1 MVPRMLACLSAC
13 LVVPAGAP
21 AAEANPAG
29 PAATPPFGFSG
40 IEIYK
45 LDQDVSRL
53 RAHDVSGDGL
63 TDLVVVNNTRATID
77 FFIQKKPDEI
87 AASEAKPLEYDNINE
102 IASDARFRKESLL
115 TEKRVFDLV
124 VEDLNG
130 DGRADLAYYGDP
142 KELVIVQGSP
152 EGWSSAPRKFPI
164 PEARAFGRGLSA
176 GDLNGDGKPDLALLG
191 GEKTYLFFQ
200 DENGKMLEPREVP
213 NSEKGLSSLV
223 AADVSGDGT
232 RDLVLAGGGLVE
244 PIRLRLQGPN
254 GLGPEVALET
264 AGFRSLLIKDL
275 TSDGRPEI
283 AVVQAATGRLLAFEL
298 EVKNAEDEM
307 PLGKLHLFPQ
317 RPDDDPSQQSVV
329 FGDVDRDG
337 LTDILETSASSA
349 QFQLY
354 RQGPSGDIL
363 PPISFPAL
371 AGARGTRLADV
382 DGDSK
387 LDIVLVSQEEKAIG
401 VTSWA
406 EGRIGF
412 PRSTPIEGKPSS
424 SEAANLWGGPEAEV
438 AVAVEEDGKQII
450 RFFGHDGAERKL
462 VARGRP
468 LLLDGAKDSPERI
481 IFFDADQDGRVDLL
495 AFFPY
500 EPLRIYRGLPEDPAA
515 ALTSGEG
522 SGGNGG
528 AGKADAGASAPYPR
542 FQDVTS
548 RKDSGRG
555 ILQGSTPQSFA
566 TGDVDGDGKAEFFLA
581 KKNFARA
588 LRLTPAGAIEVVDQF
603 NARDPASE
611 IVAAASA
618 DLNGDK
624 QSEVVLLDKT
634 RNQLWVLERK
644 ERKNFHI
651 SREMKIP
658 AFGYRGLAAADLNGD
673 NRQDLFI
680 LGEDRFGIIHAGGKD
695 YRLRRVSQ
703 YETELKNARLDLV
716 AAGDLNSDGKVD
728 IVVSDLSEHLL
739 EILVQTPGS
748 EKLERALRFK
758 VFETQPGENG
768 NEGAREPRDIV
779 LADVTGDGRTDIA
792 LLVHDRLIIY
802 PQEE

>member
-1 MVPRMLACLSAC
+1 MVPRMLACVTAC
-13 LVVPAGAP
+13 MVPALAFP
-21 AAEANPAG
+21 AEADKTS
-29 PAATPPFGFSG
+29 AAPSMPPFGFSG

-53 RAHDVSGDGL
+53 RTHDVSGDGL
-63 TDLVVVNNTRATID
+63 TDLIVVNNTRATID

-124 VEDLNG
+124 VEDLNA
-130 DGRADLAYYGDP
+130 DGHADLAYYGDP
-142 KELVIVQGSP
+142 KELVVVQGSAD
-152 EGWSSAPRKFPI
+152 GWSSTPRKFPI

-213 NSEKGLSSLV
+213 NSEKTLSSLV
-223 AADVSGDGT
+223 AADVSGDGL
-232 RDLVLAGGGLVE
+232 RDLILAGGGLVE

-283 AVVQAATGRLLAFEL
+283 AVVQAATGRLITFEL
-298 EVKNAEDEM
+298 EVKKTEDEM

-317 RPDDDPSQQSVV
+317 RPGDDTSQQGVV

-382 DGDSK
+382 DGDGK

-401 VTSWA
+401 VTSWD

-438 AVAVEEDGKQII
+438 AVAVEEEGKQLI
-450 RFFGHDGAERKL
+450 RFFGHDPAGRKL

-468 LLLDGAKDSPERI
+468 LALEGAKDSPDRI
-481 IFFDADQDGRVDLL
+481 IFFDADQDGRADLL

-500 EPLRIYRGLPEDPAA
+500 EPLRIYRGLPED
-515 ALTSGEG
+515 SGT
-522 SGGNGG
+522 
-528 AGKADAGASAPYPR
+528 GKPDDPASAPFPR

-588 LRLTPAGAIEVVDQF
+588 LRLTAAGTIEVVDQF

-618 DLNGDK
+618 DLTGDG

-644 ERKNFHI
+644 EKKNFQI

-673 NRQDLFI
+673 MRQDLFI

-695 YRLRRVSQ
+695 YRLRRVAQ

-716 AAGDLNSDGKVD
+716 AAGDLNSDGKID
-728 IVVSDLSEHLL
+728 IVVSDLAEHLL
-739 EILVQTPGS
+739 EILVKTPGS

-758 VFETQPGENG
+758 VFETQPGEGG
-768 NEGAREPRDIV
+768 NEGVREPRDIV

-792 LLVHDRLIIY
+792 ILVHDRLIIY